1 MIVAVG
7 SSPGFVGRLDRRFYR
22 AVARVRVPWL
32 DVPLR
37 ELSRLAN
44 ESRLWLAFGGLLV
57 LFGGRARRAGL
68 TGVAAIGASSLI
80 VNVPMKLAGG
90 RRRPDRA
97 GLLVPAQRWV
107 PMPGSTSFPSGHAAS
122 AAAFAMA
129 VGTVLPPLRWP
140 LRVLAAVVG
149 FSRVYV
155 GVHYPSDV
163 LAGATVGATVGTS
176 VGAAVGRA
184 LSRSGR

>member
-1 MIVAVG
+1 MNR
-7 SSPGFVGRLDRRFYR
+7 PGPIGRLDRRISR
-22 AVARVRVPWL
+22 AVARLRVPWL

-44 ESRLWLAFGGLLV
+44 ESRLWLVIGAV
-57 LFGGRARRAGL
+57 LIAVGGRPRRAGFA
-68 TGVAAIGASSLI
+68 GVTAIGASSLI

-90 RRRPDRA
+90 RRRPDRT
-97 GLLVPAQRWV
+97 GLRVPPRRWV

-122 AAAFAMA
+122 AAAFATA

-140 LRVLAAVVG
+140 LRVLAAVIG

-163 LAGATVGATVGTS
+163 LAGASVGASIGATVG
-176 VGAAVGRA
+176 R
-184 LSRSGR
+184 LSTRIQH